1 MTKVESL
8 STDLANMDAN
18 ALNYWLSIYVQEVAN
33 SEGKVYPARPF
44 MELSVA
50 SRVVRKF

>member
-1 MTKVESL
+1 M

-18 ALNYWLSIYVQEVAN
+18 ALNYRLSKFIQEVAN
-33 SEGKVYPARPF
+33 SEGKVYPARTL

-50 SRVVRKF
+50 SEGIYKKLWEAKH